1 MLCSSHSQFL
11 YDKYHEP
18 HRHRSLSE
26 RWSFNH
32 QEIIM
37 CDKIIKLANLKIKGR
52 IEQQTRVYSTKG
64 ISPTLNSAMGHG
76 GNCIPLFLIM
86 ITGGKRMKSLL
97 LSWKVKPDV
106 GGQVL
111 DIYNQAVMQGI
122 SPTIKT
128 TIDTA
133 NMTFV
138 TIMNKEIIHTAPNGK
153 RYSIQIRKYT
163 PRDCFRL
170 MGLHEA
176 DIDKLLS
183 KEKTGQLII
192 SKSKLYALAGNS
204 IVTNCLTAMFEELI
218 FPSGNHY
225 HDKTGQL
232 SLF

>member
-1 MLCSSHSQFL
+1 
-11 YDKYHEP
+11 
-18 HRHRSLSE
+18 
-26 RWSFNH
+26 
-32 QEIIM
+32 
-37 CDKIIKLANLKIKGR
+37 
-52 IEQQTRVYSTKG
+52 
-64 ISPTLNSAMGHG
+64 
-76 GNCIPLFLIM
+76 M

-97 LSWKVKPDV
+97 LSGKVNPDI

-111 DIYNQAVMQGI
+111 DLYNQQVYDNIA
-122 SPTIKT
+122 PTMLT
-128 TIDTA
+128 TIDSSS
-133 NMTFV
+133 MTFV

-153 RYSIQIRKYT
+153 KYSISIRKYT

-170 MGLHEA
+170 MGVHEA

-192 SKSKLYALAGNS
+192 CKSKLYALAGNS

-225 HDKTGQL
+225 HDKSGQL

>member
-1 MLCSSHSQFL
+1 
-11 YDKYHEP
+11 
-18 HRHRSLSE
+18 
-26 RWSFNH
+26 
-32 QEIIM
+32 M
-37 CDKIIKLANLKIKGR
+37 CDKIIKLANLQIKGR

-76 GNCIPLFLIM
+76 GNCIPLFLI
-86 ITGGKRMKSLL
+86 
-97 LSWKVKPDV
+97 VKD
-106 GGQVL
+106 
-111 DIYNQAVMQGI
+111 D
-122 SPTIKT
+122 
-128 TIDTA
+128 
-133 NMTFV
+133 MTFV

-170 MGLHEA
+170 MGVHEA

>member
-1 MLCSSHSQFL
+1 MRQNYKASKPQNQRQNRAADQSLLHQENISYSQFGNGTRRQL
-11 YDKYHEP
+11 H
-18 HRHRSLSE
+18 S
-26 RWSFNH
+26 
-32 QEIIM
+32 II
-37 CDKIIKLANLKIKGR
+37 
-52 IEQQTRVYSTKG
+52 
-64 ISPTLNSAMGHG
+64 LNRQRD
-76 GNCIPLFLIM
+76 M

-97 LSWKVKPDV
+97 LSGKVKPNV

-153 RYSIQIRKYT
+153 KYSIQIRKYT

-170 MGLHEA
+170 MGVHEA

-183 KEKTGQLII
+183 KEKSGQLII
-192 SKSKLYALAGNS
+192 CKSKLYALAGNS

>member
-1 MLCSSHSQFL
+1 
-11 YDKYHEP
+11 
-18 HRHRSLSE
+18 
-26 RWSFNH
+26 
-32 QEIIM
+32 M
-37 CDKIIKLANLKIKGR
+37 CDKIIKLANLQIKGR

-76 GNCIPLFLIM
+76 GNCIPLFLIVKDDM

-97 LSWKVKPDV
+97 ISGKVKPDV

-138 TIMNKEIIHTAPNGK
+138 TIMNKEIIHTTPNGK
-153 RYSIQIRKYT
+153 KYSIQIRKYT

-170 MGLHEA
+170 MGVHEA

>member
-1 MLCSSHSQFL
+1 
-11 YDKYHEP
+11 
-18 HRHRSLSE
+18 
-26 RWSFNH
+26 
-32 QEIIM
+32 
-37 CDKIIKLANLKIKGR
+37 
-52 IEQQTRVYSTKG
+52 
-64 ISPTLNSAMGHG
+64 
-76 GNCIPLFLIM
+76 
-86 ITGGKRMKSLL
+86 MKSLL
-97 LSWKVKPDV
+97 LSGKVKPDV
-106 GGQVL
+106 VGQVL

-153 RYSIQIRKYT
+153 KYSIQIRKYT

-170 MGLHEA
+170 MGVHEA

-183 KEKTGQLII
+183 KEKSGQLII
-192 SKSKLYALAGNS
+192 CKSKLYALAENS

>member
-1 MLCSSHSQFL
+1 MIAISKYNKQHPLRVFEAFAGYGSQSLAFKYL
-11 YDKYHEP
+11 KDKHPEFDFKVVGYSEIEP
-18 HRHRSLSE
+18 SAIQAYGLLH
-26 RWSFNH
+26 
-32 QEIIM
+32 
-37 CDKIIKLANLKIKGR
+37 GR
-52 IEQQTRVYSTKG
+52 D
-64 ISPTLNSAMGHG
+64 
-76 GNCIPLFLIM
+76 IPNY
-86 ITGGKRMKSLL
+86 GGKRMKSLL
-97 LSWKVKPDV
+97 LSGKVKPDMW
-106 GGQVL
+106 GQVL
-111 DIYNQAVMQGI
+111 DLYNQQVYQGI
-122 SPTIKT
+122 APTMLT
-128 TIDTA
+128 TIDSSS
-133 NMTFV
+133 MTFV
-138 TIMNKEIIHTAPNGK
+138 TIMSKEIIHTAPNGK

-170 MGLHEA
+170 MGVHEA